1 MLRHEYK
8 CLFAY
13 FRNLFIEIFRIVM
26 FILIFYPLE
35 LHKYQH
41 DCHTKN
47 NTKAMNAWNYQPY
60 FSATNLSNNIVRIWL
75 KISYLAIYVFSL
87 HEKLSGNIKFYIINE
102 LKFL

>member
-1 MLRHEYK
+1 MIRQGQWSYYFVFLWFFSKIKSKVYGCNILGHEMLRHEYK

-35 LHKYQH
+35 LHKVQY

-47 NTKAMNAWNYQPY
+47 NTKAMNP
-60 FSATNLSNNIVRIWL
+60 
-75 KISYLAIYVFSL
+75 
-87 HEKLSGNIKFYIINE
+87 
-102 LKFL
+102 